1 MPIYEYECET
11 CGHRVELIQKYS
23 DAPLA
28 ECPKCHGA
36 VKKLIAAP
44 ALQFKGSG
52 WYITDYS
59 SKGKEGKEK
68 SDEPADKKSGD
79 SKPASAP
86 AAATPT
92 PAPEKKSDG
101 GGAAP
106 PPSKPEGTGA
116 A

>member
-1 MPIYEYECET
+1 MPIYEYQCES
-11 CGHRVELIQKYS
+11 CGHRVELIQQRS

-36 VKKLIAAP
+36 VKKLLAAP

-59 SKGKEGKEK
+59 AKGKEK
-68 SDEPADKKSGD
+68 SADAPADKKPGET
-79 SKPASAP
+79 KPASESGAAP
-86 AAATPT
+86 PTTAAD
-92 PAPEKKSDG
+92 KKSDG
-101 GGAAP
+101 NSGAAA